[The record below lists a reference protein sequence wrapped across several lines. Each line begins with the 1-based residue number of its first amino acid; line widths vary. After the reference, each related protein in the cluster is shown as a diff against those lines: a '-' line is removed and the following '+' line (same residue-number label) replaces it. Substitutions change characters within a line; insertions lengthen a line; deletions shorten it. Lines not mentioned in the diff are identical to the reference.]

1 MVFFELQLAYNKFRF
16 KETEVVLFKQRNYCV
31 EPVSATLR
39 GQYRKLYVAEIG
51 LVIH

>member
-1 MVFFELQLAYNKFRF
+1 MVFFQLELACNKFRF
-16 KETEVVLFKQRNYCV
+16 KETKVVLFKQRNYCV
-31 EPVSATLR
+31 EPGSVILR